1 MPEVVAIDGDV
12 ARAVRPFQHARVQ
25 RLLDLEV
32 QALQEGDAVGGE
44 RLSLLPAA
52 VALEVDRVVPGGD
65 RVFPRA
71 RVERLDSRQ
80 VVRQQL
86 RVVAGQHLHVHV
98 EEELALAVVEREEL
112 AVELPGQLVE
122 GALSVTA
129 GEELAELRRCGLRH
143 YVGPVLLGSNG
154 LEDRHHVGR
163 LGAGN
168 PLVPAPRRKAGERV
182 DLVPVLVVLV
192 RQRVLAPVVEP
203 RRRPA
208 HRHLLN
214 AAVPRPG
221 RVEELGCRR
230 DRPRLPE
237 PAALAVVRDEER
249 ERLSNLLRVGL
260 SDQLFDVIE
269 RRPQSLLPIVAR
281 PGQSRQAERQRRCR
295 RSILGVEP
303 AESRVPLGFRLSCGG
318 ERAPATA
325 ARRRRSFCVA
335 LQKSGEQ
342 LLSANL

>member
-1 MPEVVAIDGDV
+1 MPEVVAVDGDV

-112 AVELPGQLVE
+112 AVELPRQLVE
-122 GALSVTA
+122 GAPDGTA
-129 GEELAELRRCGLRH
+129 GEELAEFRRRGLRH
-143 YVGPVLLGSNG
+143 YVSPVLLGSNG
-154 LEDRHHVGR
+154 LEDRHQVGR

-192 RQRVLAPVVEP
+192 RQRVFAPVVEP

-208 HRHLLN
+208 HRHLQH

-237 PAALAVVRDEER
+237 PPALAVVRDEER

-260 SDQLFDVIE
+260 SDQL
-269 RRPQSLLPIVAR
+269 RRRDRAR
-281 PGQSRQAERQRRCR
+281 PSVLPPDR
-295 RSILGVEP
+295 RSTRLRAARRNASADAAAASSGSNQQKVV
-303 AESRVPLGFRLSCGG
+303 VPISFRLSCGG

-325 ARRRRSFCVA
+325 ARRRSVVLRGSSEV
-335 LQKSGEQ
+335 G
-342 LLSANL
+342 